1 MIDEDP
7 IRTDGRR
14 RRKQKR
20 LSSSHPVCV
29 LCSCSDIEALTAV
42 TPEWLKERG
51 VIIPPGLL
59 EMHHVVGEKHDS
71 DFVVALCL
79 NCHRRVTEA
88 LDQGQIT
95 MQPKRDSRELVAL
108 MLDALAIFLDML
120 VAAIRR
126 WAEVLRQSLMQES
139 TND

>member
-14 RRKQKR
+14 RRKQQR
-20 LSSSHPVCV
+20 LGSSHPVCLV
-29 LCSCSDIEALTAV
+29 CNCSDIAALTDV

-51 VIIPPGLL
+51 VIVPPGLM
-59 EMHHVVGEKHDS
+59 EMHHVVGQKHDS

-79 NCHRRVTEA
+79 NCHRKVTEA

-120 VAAIRR
+120 VAAVRR
-126 WAEVLRQSLMQES
+126 WAELLRKSIILEG
-139 TND
+139 THD